1 MSIFGASSVQELLIF
16 LCIKVFIIF
25 AILPIH
31 EYAHALAAKKMGD
44 NTAMMMGRLT
54 LNPLKH
60 IDPIGALLIL
70 FVGFG
75 WAKPV
80 PVNPRNFRDYKK
92 GEIIVSF
99 AGPFSNLVCATIG
112 ALLFRIA
119 FNFYMYTG
127 TTAWYYAFMAIS
139 LFVQINIS
147 LAVFNLIPIPPLD
160 GSHILFCFTSYKVRS
175 FMSRYQHILYY
186 GLVIF
191 IATGVLSGPFSFIT
205 GSIYNGLLAVFS
217 WVDKIFVLFM

>member
-1 MSIFGASSVQELLIF
+1 MSIFGASSFQELLIF
-16 LCIKVFIIF
+16 LCIKFFIIF

-44 NTAMMMGRLT
+44 NTAMVMGRLT

-60 IDPIGALLIL
+60 IDPIGALMIL

-99 AGPFSNLVCATIG
+99 AGPFSNLICATIG
-112 ALLFRIA
+112 ALLLRIA
-119 FNFYMYTG
+119 MNFYMVTLSQ
-127 TTAWYYAFMAIS
+127 AWYYAFVALS

-175 FMSRYQHILYY
+175 FIARYQQVLYY
-186 GLVIF
+186 ALI
-191 IATGVLSGPFSFIT
+191 ILLATGVLGGPLSAVV
-205 GSIYNGLLAVFS
+205 GWIYDGLVAVFS
-217 WVDKIFVLFM
+217 WIDKIFLLLV